1 MTKDLIIV
9 GGANGSG
16 KTTFAK
22 RFLALDSFYFI
33 NADEISSSQGTSN
46 IQSGKLFFET
56 LSVKLGEGVNVMMES
71 TLSGKYLVGKIG
83 EFRQA
88 GYRISIV
95 YLFLPSPEECI
106 HRVKVRVQKGG
117 HHIPDDDVRRR
128 YYRSKSNFWN
138 IYRKLADDWSLFY
151 NFIGL
156 EAVLVATGNQEGKAV
171 ESGDL
176 YQEFIKDLK

>member
-1 MTKDLIIV
+1 MTKELIIV
-9 GGANGSG
+9 GGPNGSG

-22 RFLALDSFYFI
+22 RFLSLDNFYFI
-33 NADEISSSQGTSN
+33 NADEISATQGTSN
-46 IQSGKLFFET
+46 INSGKIFFET
-56 LSVKLGEGVNVMMES
+56 LSSKRAEGINIMMES

-106 HRVKVRVQKGG
+106 QRVKIRVQKGG

-128 YYRSKSNFWN
+128 YYRSKANFWN
-138 IYRKLADDWSLFY
+138 IYKKLADDWSLFY
-151 NFIGL
+151 NFIGT
-156 EAVLVATGNQEGKAV
+156 EAVMVATGNQVTAAV
-171 ESGDL
+171 ESEEL
-176 YQEFIKDLK
+176 FQNFIKDVN